1 MMNYKCPYCHANLDP
16 GEKCDCG
23 GKAQEAPVKVV
34 AIVDESSSMT
44 ADECLKRILRELSEA
59 RKENV
64 YGKHL

>member
-1 MMNYKCPYCHANLDP
+1 MMNYKCPYCHANLDS
-16 GEKCDCG
+16 GEKCDCD
-23 GKAQEAPVKVV
+23 GKAQEASVKVV

-44 ADECLKRILRELSEA
+44 ADECLERILLELSEI